1 MKNKKLKGTLLATA
15 VAGLFLSGH
24 VLAEEKTQDT
34 AKKAEV
40 HCAGINSCAG
50 KGACKS
56 ADNSCQGK
64 NGCKGK
70 GWVSVKSEKECTDKG
85 GKVVVAGM

>member
-1 MKNKKLKGTLLATA
+1 MKKHKLKGALLATA

-24 VLAEEKTQDT
+24 AMAEEKSSDS

-50 KGACKS
+50 KGGCKS

-70 GWVSVKSEKECTDKG
+70 GWVSVGSEKECTDKG
-85 GKVVVAGM
+85 GTVVAGM